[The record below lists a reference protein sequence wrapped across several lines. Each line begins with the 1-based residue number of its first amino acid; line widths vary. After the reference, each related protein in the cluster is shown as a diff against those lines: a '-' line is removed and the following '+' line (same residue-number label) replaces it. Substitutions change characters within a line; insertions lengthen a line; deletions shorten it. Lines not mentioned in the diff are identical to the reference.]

1 MSNEFDS
8 QISESVFK
16 DNILKF
22 YQKKKYYLF
31 ALFLLVIFLPISYQI
46 FLSLDKKK
54 NSSLLEKYSE
64 LVLSPEGQEINFKKL
79 LKSDNE
85 IVALLSLNNL
95 IKDNK
100 NLKDAISFIDDII
113 NNKVI
118 SERTKQLLKIKK
130 SILIF
135 DNATEEEMLLL
146 LDLKN
151 KKSFF
156 KKINLEIMY
165 DFYMSKNEKIKAKE
179 LRRLIDES

>member
-1 MSNEFDS
+1 M
-8 QISESVFK
+8 
-16 DNILKF
+16 
-22 YQKKKYYLF
+22 
-31 ALFLLVIFLPISYQI
+31 
-46 FLSLDKKK
+46 
-54 NSSLLEKYSE
+54 
-64 LVLSPEGQEINFKKL
+64 
-79 LKSDNE
+79 
-85 IVALLSLNNL
+85 LSLNNL

-135 DNATEEEMLLL
+135 DNATEDEMLLL